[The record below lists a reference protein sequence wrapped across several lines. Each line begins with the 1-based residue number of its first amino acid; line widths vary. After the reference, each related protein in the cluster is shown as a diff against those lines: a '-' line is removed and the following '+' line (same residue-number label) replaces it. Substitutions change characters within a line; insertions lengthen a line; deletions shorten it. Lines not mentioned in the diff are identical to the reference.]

1 MDPAGL
7 RDLCLN
13 LPGATES
20 FPFGPETPVYK
31 AANGKVFAIT
41 TEPDDPAASFTAK
54 ADPEDAE
61 ALREEYA
68 AITPGYHMNK
78 RHWIT
83 VLLDGTV
90 PDDLVVEIVAE
101 SHRLVAPRIRKARG
115 ARAAAPA
122 STHEVPVAMT
132 GTSCFLLRG
141 QDLNLR
147 PLGYEPSELPNC
159 STPRR

>member
-1 MDPAGL
+1 MDLAGL
-7 RDLCLN
+7 RDVCLN

-41 TEPDDPAASFTAK
+41 TEPDPRSSVTAK
-54 ADPEDAE
+54 ADPEDSE
-61 ALREEYA
+61 ALREQYE

-83 VLLDGTV
+83 VLLDDTV
-90 PDDLVVEIVAE
+90 PDDLVVEIVTE

-115 ARAAAPA
+115 AC
-122 STHEVPVAMT
+122 V
-132 GTSCFLLRG
+132 
-141 QDLNLR
+141 
-147 PLGYEPSELPNC
+147 
-159 STPRR
+159 PRRPRSVLVVAAGHRAGVGALLDDDLTVPEDLAADVALRAVLR

>member
-1 MDPAGL
+1 VQLADL
-7 RDLCLN
+7 RETCLN

-41 TEPDDPAASFTAK
+41 TEPDDPEASFTAK

-61 ALREEYA
+61 ALRAQYP

-78 RHWIT
+78 RHWVT
-83 VLLDGTV
+83 VLLDGSV

-101 SHRLVAPRIRKARG
+101 SHRLVAPRIRRP
-115 ARAAAPA
+115 RAQ
-122 STHEVPVAMT
+122 S
-132 GTSCFLLRG
+132 S
-141 QDLNLR
+141 
-147 PLGYEPSELPNC
+147 
-159 STPRR
+159 